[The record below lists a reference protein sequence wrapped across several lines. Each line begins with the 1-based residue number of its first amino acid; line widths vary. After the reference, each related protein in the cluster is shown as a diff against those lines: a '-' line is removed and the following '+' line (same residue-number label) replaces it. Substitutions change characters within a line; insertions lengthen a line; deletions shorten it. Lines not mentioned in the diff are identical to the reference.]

1 MKFRIR
7 ELRESKRMSQEELS
21 LKSGVNRTTISAL
34 ENNAI
39 DSTTTRTLLAIAD
52 ALEVAI
58 EELFFTD
65 NV

>member
-7 ELRESKRMSQEELS
+7 EFRESKRMSQEELS

-58 EELFFTD
+58 EELFFTE

>member
-1 MKFRIR
+1 MKFKIR
-7 ELRESKRMSQEELS
+7 ELRESRRMSQEELS

-39 DSTTTRTLLAIAD
+39 NSTTTRTLLAIAD

-58 EELFFTD
+58 EELFYG
-65 NV
+65 